1 MYLCESFVLFVY
13 LLYKWRVKGGSVA
26 ASSCIQDIQLQ
37 LALVNDVL
45 LCDANC
51 ALTLFNCLP
60 CCAWFFDFSCNV
72 LLCLLLSLYSEV
84 AVRYELPV
92 CCVCLQIKII
102 YSTSNKQALP
112 F

>member
-1 MYLCESFVLFVY
+1 MSILYY
-13 LLYKWRVKGGSVA
+13 LLISYTSGEKKGVVLQRAPAYKTFN
-26 ASSCIQDIQLQ
+26 LQ

-45 LCDANC
+45 LCEVNC
-51 ALTLFNCLP
+51 ALTLFDCLP

-92 CCVCLQIKII
+92 CCVSRFQFLQ
-102 YSTSNKQALP
+102 Q
-112 F
+112 